1 MKPSNNLP
9 YGSWPS
15 PISAHSLV
23 EGVSTIIDMFIDEQ
37 DVWWSESRP
46 DEGGRVAIML
56 QSGKGAPHEITPPD
70 ANVRSRVHEYG
81 GGAWCVANGYLYYID
96 FGDQRVR
103 RLSTEGQLDFLTQTP
118 PEGQSWRFADGR
130 ITSDGASMVCVREV
144 HHHFE
149 DGMVTEP
156 DNQIVSIATDGSFEI
171 RELVVGADFYAFPRP
186 SPDGEFLAWIQWL
199 HPSMPWYGTELW
211 VGRLA
216 DGQVVNAKKLEG
228 GSEES
233 ILQPEWSSETDL
245 YFLSDRSGWS
255 NLYRF
260 SGEGSV
266 LVCGGEFDIA
276 GPLWGLGQS
285 RYAISSGNDIYIAAR
300 STKSDVLIKNS
311 TEFDIAQWATIHT
324 VRCTSSGFPIV
335 VASTHQSGPTVIQA
349 SPEQKI
355 IHHPKPHGVP
365 IEYLP
370 APVDLTF
377 PTFDGEEV
385 HALFY
390 APAHPD
396 FEGPTNEKPP
406 LLVLAHG
413 GPTGAARQELQLA
426 LRYWTSRGWAVV
438 DVNYRGS
445 TGFGR
450 SYMEALDGE
459 WGVKDVQD
467 CVSAAQYLVSEGLV
481 DPERLAIKG
490 GSAGG
495 FTVLAAL
502 AFHKVFSAG
511 ASRYGVADLETLA
524 RDTHKFESRYLDRL
538 IGPYPDQ
545 RELYLER
552 SPIYHSEKFSCPMII
567 LQGTDDAVVPQ
578 NQADHV
584 VSALEKNGLPHAY
597 LLFAGEGHGF
607 RKAENIVA
615 ALEGEYSFFAQIFG
629 FEPADQI
636 PEVEIFE
643 GK

>member
-23 EGVSTIIDMFIDEQ
+23 EGVSTILDMFVDGE

-56 QSGKGAPHEITPPD
+56 RSGKEPPREITPSET
-70 ANVRSRVHEYG
+70 NVRSRVHEYG
-81 GGAWCVANGYLYYID
+81 GGAWCVAKACLYYVD
-96 FGDQRVR
+96 FSDQRVR
-103 RLSTEGQLDFLTQTP
+103 RISSDGQLTLLTPTP

-130 ITSDGASMVCVREV
+130 ITPDGSSMVCVREV
-144 HHHFE
+144 HHHFD
-149 DGMVTEP
+149 DGMVVEP
-156 DNQIVSIATDGSFEI
+156 DNQIVSIATDGSFRI

-211 VGRLA
+211 VGRIEE
-216 DGQVVNAKKLEG
+216 GQIINAKKLEG

-233 ILQPEWSSETDL
+233 VLQPEWSNEIDL
-245 YFLSDRSGWS
+245 YFLSDRTGWS

-260 SGEGSV
+260 SDKGSV

-285 RYAISSGNDIYIAAR
+285 RYAITPEKDVLVAAR
-300 STKSDVLIKNS
+300 SPKNDALVKNS
-311 TEFDIAQWATIHT
+311 PESEIAQWATIHT
-324 VRCTSSGFPIV
+324 VRCTPSGIPVV
-335 VASTHQSGPTVIQA
+335 VASTYQSGPTIIQA
-349 SPEQKI
+349 SPELSI
-355 IHHPKPHGVP
+355 IHRPKPHGVP
-365 IEYLP
+365 LEYLP
-370 APVDLTF
+370 APIGLTF
-377 PTFDGEEV
+377 PTFDGAEA

-390 APAHPD
+390 APAHP
-396 FEGPTNEKPP
+396 EHRGPKGDKPP

-413 GPTGAARQELQLA
+413 GPTGAARHELQLA
-426 LRYWTSRGWAVV
+426 LRYWTSRGWAIV

-467 CVSAAQYLVSEGLV
+467 CVSAAQFLVSEGLV

-502 AFHKVFSAG
+502 AFYEVFSAG

-545 RELYLER
+545 REVYLER

-567 LQGTDDAVVPQ
+567 LQGAEDAVVPQ

-584 VSALEKNGLPHAY
+584 VSALKKKGVAHAY
-597 LLFAGEGHGF
+597 LLFEGEGHGF

-629 FEPADQI
+629 FQPADQI
-636 PEVEIFE
+636 PEVEISE
-643 GK
+643 RI